1 MGLKGLILGDIAGS
15 CYENNSKKRP
25 GRYDKYDLFGKSS
38 RFSDDTIMG
47 IATYRAAAERRDYG
61 DEYQWYGVMFPN
73 SGYGK
78 AFKQWLTAESPQ
90 PYNSYGNGS
99 AMRACALG
107 ELYKKDWTKRR
118 VEREAIASA
127 MVTHN
132 HPEGVK
138 GAKVIAVCTWML
150 ERGKGKEAVL
160 KYASEQYPVSQYMY
174 GCGVSTD
181 YYAKTMRFDCS
192 CQNTV
197 PVAIRAFYDT
207 NNFDECMR
215 LINSMECDTDTI
227 GAMAG
232 CLCESFYGSCT
243 EDDEKLIVQYL
254 DINLLSSL
262 RECGVL
268 KGD

>member
-1 MGLKGLILGDIAGS
+1 M
-15 CYENNSKKRP
+15 
-25 GRYDKYDLFGKSS
+25 SS
-38 RFSDDTIMG
+38 LPDQAPRTR
-47 IATYRAAAERRDYG
+47 TRA
-61 DEYQWYGVMFPN
+61 VC
-73 SGYGK
+73 
-78 AFKQWLTAESPQ
+78 
-90 PYNSYGNGS
+90 GNGS

-181 YYAKTMRFDCS
+181 SYAKTMRFHCS

-215 LINSMECDTDTI
+215 LAIDIGFNVQQRSIDICLLWRTMDTFATCDVCYI
-227 GAMAG
+227 LFFA
-232 CLCESFYGSCT
+232 F
-243 EDDEKLIVQYL
+243 
-254 DINLLSSL
+254 
-262 RECGVL
+262 
-268 KGD
+268 